1 MEMID
6 RDYGP
11 ELTRIEMFARP
22 PFDRRGWWFWG
33 DALPGRAHAR
43 AVRGGRLY
51 SPQVATHRA
60 FGAGRSCIFGHTI
73 ERDAGQFA
81 R

>member
-1 MEMID
+1 MWGSVLVAPVGKHSEKPKLLMETID

-33 DALPGRAHAR
+33 DALPGEFMYAPC
-43 AVRGGRLY
+43 LDK
-51 SPQVATHRA
+51 
-60 FGAGRSCIFGHTI
+60 GAEASSH
-73 ERDAGQFA
+73 
-81 R
+81 